1 MKKITIDIDDTN
13 SLDGILNSQKFKEA
27 EHIIIKGTSEEGLFK
42 FVNINK
48 THFVKVLDLSKTCF
62 LIQGYLFKNHLHQID
77 FLGNLREIILP
88 ENLEILKTGTIGL
101 TYNLQKITFPKN
113 LKKIEHHA
121 IEAPKLKNATIPDTV
136 EVIEDSAFSNCE
148 KLTEINIPKNV
159 KKLHSP
165 FDWCFKV
172 KQINLAP
179 ENPNFKIIKGAI
191 FSPDG
196 KKLICVPPALCE
208 NYKIPFGTEVLE
220 SGCFDSF
227 AGKSV
232 VIPESVKTIKQGTFK
247 NCLKLETVLIPD
259 SVVEMGYHS
268 FMQCDKLK
276 NLRLSEQIVNI
287 NEPFFYNCG
296 NVKTITL
303 PEKLEYIKSDI
314 LSDLYS
320 LNKII
325 ISPNNPNYST
335 YNGALY
341 TKDMKRLID
350 IPRGKAEKLKLYE
363 GVEVVSGGLFWAQ
376 ETLKEF
382 KFPDSVKIVE
392 TRFFDRCR
400 KLEKITFGS
409 QIEEISFDAFHDC
422 DMLKTFV
429 VPAEKPPKIIKQ
441 EKRSPLDHVAFWV
454 EFDFKRMTVYVPKNA
469 VEKYRNADFWKD
481 AEIKEME

>member
-136 EVIEDSAFSNCE
+136 EVIEDSEFSNCE

-232 VIPESVKTIKQGTFK
+232 VIPESVKTIKHGAFK

-259 SVVEMGYHS
+259 SVVEMDNFC

-276 NLRLSEQIVNI
+276 NIRLSEKIVNI
-287 NEPFFYNCG
+287 DKSFFYNCG

-303 PEKLEYIKSDI
+303 PEKLEFIKSGS
-314 LSDLYS
+314 LSGLYA

-325 ISPNNPNYST
+325 ISPNNPNFST

-341 TKDMKRLID
+341 TKDMKRLIE
-350 IPRGKAEKLKLYE
+350 IPSGKAEK
-363 GVEVVSGGLFWAQ
+363 
-376 ETLKEF
+376 
-382 KFPDSVKIVE
+382 
-392 TRFFDRCR
+392 
-400 KLEKITFGS
+400 
-409 QIEEISFDAFHDC
+409 
-422 DMLKTFV
+422 
-429 VPAEKPPKIIKQ
+429 
-441 EKRSPLDHVAFWV
+441 
-454 EFDFKRMTVYVPKNA
+454 
-469 VEKYRNADFWKD
+469 
-481 AEIKEME
+481 